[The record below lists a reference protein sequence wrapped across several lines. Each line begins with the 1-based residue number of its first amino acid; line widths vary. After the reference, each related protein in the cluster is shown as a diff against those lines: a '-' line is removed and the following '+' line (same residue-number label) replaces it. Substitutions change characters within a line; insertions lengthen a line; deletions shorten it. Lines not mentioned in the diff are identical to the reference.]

1 MPRMIGS
8 GLSRREREILEILHR
23 LGEAT
28 VTEVYEAMPDAPTY
42 SAVRSILRIME
53 EKGHIRHREDGKRY
67 VYLAAESHQ
76 DAAKSALQNV
86 METFFAGSLEGVVR
100 TFLSSQEAKLSKD
113 ELDQLS
119 ALIDEAKRREG
130 R

>member
-8 GLSRREREILEILHR
+8 GLSRREREIMEILHR

-28 VTEVYEAMPDAPTY
+28 GGEIYEAMPDAPTY

-53 EKGHIRHREDGKRY
+53 EKGHVRHREDGKRY
-67 VYLAAESHQ
+67 VYLPAEDRS

-86 METFFAGSLEGVVR
+86 MSTFFGGSLEGVVR
-100 TFLSSQEAKLSKD
+100 TFLSSQEANISKD

-119 ALIDEAKRREG
+119 ALIEEAKRREP
-130 R
+130 

>member
-1 MPRMIGS
+1 MIGS

-53 EKGHIRHREDGKRY
+53 EKGHILHREDGKRY
-67 VYLAAESHQ
+67 VYLAAESRQ
-76 DAAKSALQNV
+76 AAAKSAVQNV
-86 METFFAGSLEGVVR
+86 METFFGGSLEGMVR
-100 TFLSSQEAKLSKD
+100 TFLSSDESKLSKD
-113 ELDQLS
+113 ELNQL
-119 ALIDEAKRREG
+119 ANLIEEAKKREEA
-130 R
+130 